1 VSSSLNSELEKDV
14 LALIPAW
21 NEEAFI
27 APVVQAVSNQLPT
40 LVVDDGSTD
49 STPTVAADAGA
60 IVLQHARNLGKGHA
74 LMTGFKWG
82 LERGYSAVLSLD
94 ADGQHDPT
102 EIPKF
107 LSAFQANEGELIIGR
122 RRFQEMPFPNRYA
135 NSIGSFLLS
144 IALQEKI
151 LDNQCGY
158 RLHSRKLLE
167 ALDLKSSGFELEV
180 EVIIQAVCKG
190 YKIGWVAIR
199 TIYGTGKVS
208 YFHPWHDSIGFMRMV
223 LHAYR
228 YRKNFAA

>member
-1 VSSSLNSELEKDV
+1 MSSRSHSGSENNV

-27 APVVQAVSNQLPT
+27 APVVQAVAAQLPII
-40 LVVDDGSTD
+40 VVDDGSD
-49 STPTVAADAGA
+49 DDTPTLAADAGA
-60 IVLQHARNLGKGHA
+60 TVLRHAQNLGKGHA
-74 LMTGFKWG
+74 LMSGFNWG
-82 LERGYSAVLSLD
+82 MTRGYDAILSLD
-94 ADGQHDPT
+94 ADGQHDPA
-102 EIPKF
+102 EIPTF
-107 LSAFQANEGELIIGR
+107 LNAYRAGRGELIIGR

-151 LDNQCGY
+151 YDNQSGY
-158 RLHSRKLLE
+158 RLHTRKLLD
-167 ALDLKSSGFELEV
+167 ALDLQSSGFELEV

-190 YKIGWVAIR
+190 LQIGWVDIR

-228 YRKNFAA
+228 YRKKLVA